1 MPVEIKP
8 EGLDTSDKAV
18 RERYEDSFHQ
28 LYVIHKLRWNLN
40 LIFADVGD
48 TDEYIDAILKEA
60 FNVLEK
66 DSNLGNFEQS
76 TGILVSIINK
86 VGKYESQ

>member
-28 LYVIHKLRWNLN
+28 LYVIHKIRWNLN
-40 LIFADVGD
+40 LIFADVG
-48 TDEYIDAILKEA
+48 T
-60 FNVLEK
+60 
-66 DSNLGNFEQS
+66 
-76 TGILVSIINK
+76 
-86 VGKYESQ
+86 

>member
-8 EGLDTSDKAV
+8 KGLDTSDKAV

-28 LYVIHKLRWNLN
+28 LYIIHKLRWNLN

-48 TDEYIDAILKEA
+48 TDEYIDANEMLSEA
-60 FNVLEK
+60 ERNIWKYIFN
-66 DSNLGNFEQS
+66 
-76 TGILVSIINK
+76 GID
-86 VGKYESQ
+86 YESK